1 MIGRNLKIE
10 IHILRIDEDC
20 EWRNNSSSIP
30 RCPIDGIE
38 YDGVH
43 KIGTR
48 HDWNHDAI
56 YKLRWSMRTRWDIVN
71 VRRWDVPEILR
82 MISEPRNSVG
92 SLNEFNVRS
101 WKEKSMEPCR
111 AFFKGP
117 FPLKALERP
126 RHLPNLNN
134 IKSFYNFD
142 HFILSWDMLY
152 YFSLFVYF
160 VFLL

>member
-1 MIGRNLKIE
+1 MIGSKIKIE
-10 IHILRIDEDC
+10 TRIWESMKIVSDATTLHRYRDVPSTE
-20 EWRNNSSSIP
+20 SKMMVSIKSEP
-30 RCPIDGIE
+30 GHRC
-38 YDGVH
+38 
-43 KIGTR
+43 
-48 HDWNHDAI
+48 NHDI
-56 YKLRWSMRTRWDIVN
+56 VVYKLRWSMRTRWDIVN

-126 RHLPNLNN
+126 RHLPNLVT
-134 IKSFYNFD
+134 IK
-142 HFILSWDMLY
+142 
-152 YFSLFVYF
+152 VYF
-160 VFLL
+160 IFIYFIFCIAFFWS